1 MSRNTDQLLA
11 EIAALEGKLSVR
23 DSEVERLKLI
33 IAKMQRQLFGRRA
46 ESHPVSPD
54 QLNLGW
60 QHESRVTETISPSR
74 PETPSQSR
82 PPVRKSLPDHLP
94 RDIEIHNAGEHGCP
108 DCGGELRRI
117 GEDVSEVLEYVPER
131 FRVKRHVRPKLACAC
146 CKTLVQAEAP
156 ERPIARGTAGP
167 GLLAHVLVSTYCDHI
182 PL

>member
-1 MSRNTDQLLA
+1 MPRNTDQLLA
-11 EIAALEGKLSVR
+11 EIAALEGKLSAR
-23 DSEVERLKLI
+23 DSEVDRLKLI

-60 QHESRVTETISPSR
+60 QYESRVAETISPPQ
-74 PETPSQSR
+74 PETPAQPR